1 MLQANVRQ
9 RMATA
14 TALKTPHLQPSHW
27 IQAGIARLA
36 SDGVESVR
44 IELLARDLRVSKGS
58 FYWHFRDR
66 EDLLGKILARWEE
79 GERDRLEPRGR
90 AAASRWAWFVEQ
102 NSTAERVRMELA
114 VRAWARKDEKVAGC
128 VTTADKEKTR
138 FIADVLREIGF
149 ETTASEAWA
158 EVVLLVW
165 LGWLDRATRTSDSES
180 THPSLGDLLSRV
192 ILAASGNAATPI
204 S

>member
-1 MLQANVRQ
+1 
-9 RMATA
+9 MATA
-14 TALKTPHLQPSHW
+14 AALKVPHLQPNDW

-36 SDGVESVR
+36 SDGIESVR

-66 EDLLGKILARWEE
+66 EDLLDRILARWEE
-79 GERDRLEPRGR
+79 GERDQLASSADR

-102 NSTAERVRMELA
+102 NSPVDRVRIELA
-114 VRAWARKDEKVAGC
+114 VRAWARKDEKVANC
-128 VTTADKEKTR
+128 VATADKEKTR

-149 ETTASEAWA
+149 EDAASQSWA

-165 LGWLDRATRTSDSES
+165 LGWLDRAARNTNSES
-180 THPSLGDLLSRV
+180 PESSLRDLLSRV
-192 ILAASGNAATPI
+192 ILAASGNPAPPI